1 MPPRNLSAAFWVPP
15 GGQGGGRS
23 LEIELPTE
31 LDRPDVG
38 SSGSSKSTK
47 LQPVDTEDVSQWM
60 GPSSRSYTIDG
71 AMFPRDETTLEQYTT
86 VPRIKARLPDR
97 GTLDLVVD
105 DYDISPQRTKF
116 RIPEPIRDQY
126 PDDKPYRF
134 LKEFSLSCHEY
145 SPAQSNTGNGRGGR
159 GGGGGGGSTSI
170 EDVEEDSR
178 TRGAERAVE
187 QST

>member
-1 MPPRNLSAAFWVPP
+1 MPPRNLSAAFWAPS

-38 SSGSSKSTK
+38 SSGSSKSTT
-47 LQPVDTEDVSQWM
+47 LEPVDTEDVSQWL
-60 GPSSRSYTIDG
+60 GPKSRSYTIDG
-71 AMFPRDETTLEQYTT
+71 AMFPEDETTLEQYIT

-134 LKEFSLSCHEY
+134 LKEFTLSCHSY
-145 SPAQSNTGNGRGGR
+145 SPARSNTDGNGRGGGR
-159 GGGGGGGSTSI
+159 GGSTSI

-178 TRGAERAVE
+178 TRGAERAVN
-187 QST
+187 QTP